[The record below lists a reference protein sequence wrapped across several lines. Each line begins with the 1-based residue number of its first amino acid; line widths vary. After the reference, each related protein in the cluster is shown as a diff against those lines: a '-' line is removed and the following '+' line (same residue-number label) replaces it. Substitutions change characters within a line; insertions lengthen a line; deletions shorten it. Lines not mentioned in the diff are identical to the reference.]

1 MRANAT
7 ASRSDDGLGPGSSCW
22 GGIGFGLESGSCVLA
37 RAPPPELVAEA
48 GAEPEPPSAGK
59 APPGERTGVRVGG
72 VTGSEVPLR
81 VLPLAA
87 LAEKLKKVTLTEVE
101 VSFYITVIAVNQN
114 ALTRNL

>member
-1 MRANAT
+1 
-7 ASRSDDGLGPGSSCW
+7 
-22 GGIGFGLESGSCVLA
+22 
-37 RAPPPELVAEA
+37 
-48 GAEPEPPSAGK
+48 
-59 APPGERTGVRVGG
+59 
-72 VTGSEVPLR
+72 